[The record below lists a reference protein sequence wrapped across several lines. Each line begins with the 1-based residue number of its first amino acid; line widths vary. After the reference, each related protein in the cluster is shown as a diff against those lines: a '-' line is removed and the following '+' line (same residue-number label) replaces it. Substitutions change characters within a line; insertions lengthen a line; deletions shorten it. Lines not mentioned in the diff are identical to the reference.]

1 MEFNHFRRGKTHT
14 RPSHEKDVAGLQGIY
29 DKEKAHVY
37 KPGRKLADA
46 DKAKDFLAMGS
57 NPESLQGMMTRWAK
71 SRVVEKATTDNW
83 ETAEEVLK
91 RLKEERERDAE
102 QERDQAEEQA
112 MEVEVVEGE

>member
-1 MEFNHFRRGKTHT
+1 
-14 RPSHEKDVAGLQGIY
+14 
-29 DKEKAHVY
+29 
-37 KPGRKLADA
+37 
-46 DKAKDFLAMGS
+46 
-57 NPESLQGMMTRWAK
+57 MMTRWAK